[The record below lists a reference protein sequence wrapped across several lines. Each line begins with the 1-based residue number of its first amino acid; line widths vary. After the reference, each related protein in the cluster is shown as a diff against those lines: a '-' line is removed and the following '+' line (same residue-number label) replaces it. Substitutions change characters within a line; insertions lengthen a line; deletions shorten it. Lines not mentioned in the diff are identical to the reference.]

1 MRLVRH
7 LGPYLRR
14 YRRGVAAGL
23 AFVALANLF
32 GIAVPYL
39 VGRGIDALA
48 EPAADLRTVLW
59 HALLVVAVA
68 LVAGAAR
75 FGMRQLLNGI
85 SRRIETDLRDD
96 LFDHLLRLDA
106 AFWARHRTGDIMS
119 RATSD
124 TVAVRMAAGPGVMY
138 LFNTLVLTGLV
149 LALMVRTSVLL
160 TAVALVPLL
169 LLPPLVLG
177 FGRIIHRR
185 FERIQAHLGVLT
197 TMVQE
202 NLAGA
207 RVVRAYTQED
217 AQRQEFRALSREY
230 RRRNL
235 ELARTYGLFHPLFT
249 LLTGLGMVA
258 VIWFGGRELMAER
271 ITTGEFVAFGI
282 FLGMLAWPMISLGWV
297 VNLFERGEASM
308 KRIEE
313 ILATAPVI
321 ADPPA
326 VAMERPVVRGAIEF
340 RDVWFR
346 YPGTS
351 RDVLRGVSFRISA
364 GRTVALVGPT
374 GAGKSTIIALLA
386 RLHDPTA
393 GEVLLDGEPLRSLP
407 LSRVRAALG
416 IVPQDTFVF
425 SETIAENIGFGLAA
439 QPAGAEADTLLA
451 RVREA
456 AATAR
461 LDESIQGFPA
471 GYETRLGERGIN
483 LSGGQRQR
491 ATLAR
496 ALARDPAVL
505 VLDDALSAVD
515 TQTET
520 EILRALRR
528 VLGTRTALVV
538 SHRVTAVMG
547 ADRILVLD
555 DGRIVER
562 GTHAELIRRGGVY
575 AALLRR
581 QLLEEGLTGDASG
594 GRLAAVARDV

>member
-7 LGPYLRR
+7 LGPYLLR
-14 YRRGVAAGL
+14 YRGGIAAGL
-23 AFVALANLF
+23 ACVALANLF

-48 EPAADLRTVLW
+48 RPGADQQTVLA
-59 HALLVVAVA
+59 HALLVVAAA

-85 SRRIETDLRDD
+85 SRRVETDLRDD
-96 LFDHLLRLDA
+96 LFEHLLRLDA
-106 AFWARHRTGDIMS
+106 GFWARHRTGDIMS

-138 LFNTLVLTGLV
+138 LFNTVVLTALV
-149 LALMVRTSVLL
+149 LAFMLRTSVLL

-177 FGRIIHRR
+177 FGRVIHRR
-185 FERIQAHLGVLT
+185 FEQIQAHLGVLT

-207 RVVRAYTQED
+207 RVVRAYTQEA
-217 AQRQEFRALSREY
+217 AQREEFQELSREY

-235 ELARTYGLFHPLFT
+235 QLARTYGLFHPLFT

-258 VIWFGGRELMAER
+258 VIWFGGRELMAGR

-313 ILATAPVI
+313 ILATVPAI

-326 VAMERPVVRGAIEF
+326 AATRQPPVRGELEF

-346 YPGTS
+346 YPGTI
-351 RDVLRGVSFRISA
+351 RDVLRGVSFRIPA

-374 GAGKSTIIALLA
+374 GAGKSTIIGLLA
-386 RLHDPTA
+386 RLHDATA
-393 GEVLLDGEPLRSLP
+393 GEILLDGEPLRALP
-407 LSRVRAALG
+407 LARVREALG
-416 IVPQDTFVF
+416 IVPQDAFVF
-425 SETIAENIGFGLAA
+425 SETIEDNISFGLAHGA
-439 QPAGAEADTLLA
+439 VEAAGEELRA
-451 RVREA
+451 RVRTA

-461 LDESIQGFPA
+461 LDEAIQGFPA
-471 GYETRLGERGIN
+471 GYDTRLGERGVN

-520 EILRALRR
+520 EILLGLRS
-528 VLGTRTALVV
+528 VLRSRTALVV
-538 SHRVTAVMG
+538 SHRVTAVMK

-562 GTHAELIRRGGVY
+562 GTHGELVRTGGVY
-575 AALLRR
+575 PALLRR
-581 QLLEEGLTGDASG
+581 QLLEEGLASDG
-594 GRLAAVARDV
+594 GAAPLAAAARDV